1 RSPTRTKRS
10 KPSAGN
16 RGPQL
21 DPQPTSVPQNGPD
34 RLPALVAARLKP
46 AQDAPRQPDEESRT
60 RGPLRRRPQ
69 RTVTIRMDDAA
80 AHAVPLPGSS
90 GEKKPHVPDA
100 SGSRTN
106 ARARRFLLLTA
117 LLNNPCEQLL
127 NSGPGAGDQVHPLSH
142 GSMAR
147 VRVL

>member
-46 AQDAPRQPDEESRT
+46 APDAPRQPDEESRT

-69 RTVTIRMDDAA
+69 CTVTIRMDDAA
-80 AHAVPLPGSS
+80 THAVPLPGSS
-90 GEKKPHVPDA
+90 GEKHLCR
-100 SGSRTN
+100 SEGF
-106 ARARRFLLLTA
+106 ARLKSAVRLLWKR
-117 LLNNPCEQLL
+117 
-127 NSGPGAGDQVHPLSH
+127 SH
-142 GSMAR
+142 GEGNRSR
-147 VRVL
+147 SLR